1 MKLIENHS
9 ITKCQSGIIKVIIN
23 TVEKW
28 ADWQCV
34 NGNDS
39 ILVFGEE
46 IGRMLHESLTLE
58 LPFDAGVNYSQY
70 EKQEKDQIVVI
81 YVPFN
86 LLK

>member
-28 ADWQCV
+28 ADYCV

-39 ILVFGEE
+39 TSIFGEE
-46 IGRMLHESLTLE
+46 IGVHESLTLE
-58 LPFDAGVNYSQY
+58 LPFEDGVDYFHY
-70 EKQEKDQIVVI
+70 ERQEKDQIVVI
-81 YVPFN
+81 YVPFQ

>member
-1 MKLIENHS
+1 MELIVNHS

-28 ADWQCV
+28 ADY
-34 NGNDS
+34 GLIIDS
-39 ILVFGEE
+39 MKVFGEE
-46 IGRMLHESLTLE
+46 IGVHESLTLE
-58 LPFDAGVNYSQY
+58 LPFEPGVDYSHY
-70 EKQEKDQIVVI
+70 ERQEKDQIVII